1 MISPGKG
8 KVAELNLH
16 RELKEQNRLRRST
29 RKGNKLVLVLSVAF
43 VGYLFFSLGNEFNK
57 LHSMQ
62 TNVESLQSQIK
73 ELKTRN
79 TALQQEIK
87 QIKSDSYIEQV
98 AREQLGLVKPG
109 ENLVVQAQSTQGSNT
124 TKAPAQTSQ
133 SKKQGE
139 TFNVQYKNIY
149 D

>member
-8 KVAELNLH
+8 KVAELRLH
-16 RELKEQNRLRRST
+16 REQKDQTKPRGARRS
-29 RKGNKLVLVLSVAF
+29 GNKLIFILSVVF
-43 VGYLFFSLGNEFNK
+43 VGYLFFSLGNQFNK
-57 LHSMQ
+57 LDSMQ
-62 TNVESLQSQIK
+62 TSVDSLQSQIE

-79 TALQQEIK
+79 TALKQEIK

-109 ENLVVQAQSTQGSNT
+109 ESLVIQTQPTQGGTGNVEANT
-124 TKAPAQTSQ
+124 AKEN
-133 SKKQGE
+133 KKEGE
-139 TFNVQYKNIY
+139 AFSIPYKNIY

>member
-16 RELKEQNRLRRST
+16 REQKEQTRPRRSE
-29 RKGNKLVLVLSVAF
+29 RKGNKLVLVLAVVF
-43 VGYLFFSLGNEFNK
+43 VGYIFFSLGNEFNK
-57 LHSMQ
+57 LHNMQ
-62 TNVESLQSQIK
+62 TNMESLQSQIT

-79 TALQQEIK
+79 TALRQEIK

-109 ENLVVQAQSTQGSNT
+109 ENLVVQTQTQGAST
-124 TKAPAQTSQ
+124 TNEPGQTKE

-139 TFNVQYKNIY
+139 TFNVPYKNIY